1 MSSSTSRKLAL
12 ISVSDKTDIDK
23 IAKELINNNYDILS
37 TGGTA
42 KFLTKNIHDI
52 TSDAIFAC
60 GGSGPPEI
68 GRRL

>member
-23 IAKELINNNYDILS
+23 IAKELISNNYDILS

-42 KFLTKNIHDI
+42 KFLTKNKIPNI
-52 TSDAIFAC
+52 PIAKFTNFE
-60 GGSGPPEI
+60 EI
-68 GRRL
+68 L